1 MGSIALQVYAQ
12 QMDRL
17 AEEAGKRAALTCVN
31 PKSIEAVHTLGP
43 STESSPVSPVDME
56 TEENTEPVT
65 VQVVSFMSLPTRV
78 SSDSIVPLVDQ
89 VVRCSPRIIGKKQN
103 MDFPHI
109 RLSYSPKKKQKMIR
123 IEQLK
128 IQENEGKNGPI
139 PISRLQ
145 GRGIACGVT
154 PTELTEEA
162 LMSAPNISTPVQ
174 DEEEA

>member
-1 MGSIALQVYAQ
+1 VGSIALQVYAQ

-17 AEEAGKRAALTCVN
+17 AEEAEKRAALTCVN
-31 PKSIEAVHTLGP
+31 PESIEVVHTLGP

-65 VQVVSFMSLPTRV
+65 VQAVSFMSLPTQVFANSR
-78 SSDSIVPLVDQ
+78 VPLVDR
-89 VVRCSPRIIGKKQN
+89 VVRRSPRIINKKQN

-109 RLSYSPKKKQKMIR
+109 RLSYSPMKKQNMIR

-145 GRGIACGVT
+145 GWGIAYGVT
-154 PTELTEEA
+154 LAELTEEA

-174 DEEEA
+174 DEEAA

>member
-1 MGSIALQVYAQ
+1 
-12 QMDRL
+12 
-17 AEEAGKRAALTCVN
+17 
-31 PKSIEAVHTLGP
+31 
-43 STESSPVSPVDME
+43 
-56 TEENTEPVT
+56 
-65 VQVVSFMSLPTRV
+65 
-78 SSDSIVPLVDQ
+78 
-89 VVRCSPRIIGKKQN
+89 

-145 GRGIACGVT
+145 GQGIAYGVT

-162 LMSAPNISTPVQ
+162 LMSAPNISTLVQ